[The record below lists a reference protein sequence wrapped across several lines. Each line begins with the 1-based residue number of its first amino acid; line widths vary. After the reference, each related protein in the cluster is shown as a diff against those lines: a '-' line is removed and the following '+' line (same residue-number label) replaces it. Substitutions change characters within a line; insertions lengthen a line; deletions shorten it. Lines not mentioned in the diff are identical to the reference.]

1 MPKLTDKQKEFVR
14 QYLVDLNATQAAIRA
29 GYSVKTAYRQ
39 GADLLQKTSI
49 REAIEKAQAKRARRV
64 EVTQDYVLSNLVEV
78 VERTM
83 QREQVTDEEGRGR
96 VFGGIQIGHDD
107 LGQHERGPGHA
118 DDISQV
124 SGQAQS
130 GGRVRHQADDGA
142 QGQQGQTAKIIERA
156 QGGQHTLPAG
166 RNSTGHDDL
175 GGKSPGRYTAH
186 RPDAFPSGQGNA

>member
-14 QYLVDLNATQAAIRA
+14 QYLVDLNATQAAVRA

-83 QREQVTDEEGRGR
+83 QRAPVTNRKGEQVTDEEGRAVWTFDAKGANR
-96 VFGGIQIGHDD
+96 ALELLGKHLGIFTDKIRA
-107 LGQHERGPGHA
+107 E
-118 DDISQV
+118 V
-124 SGQAQS
+124 SGPDGGPVASEIVVRFVEPGGEQS
-130 GGRVRHQADDGA
+130 GEAGDGR
-142 QGQQGQTAKIIERA
+142 
-156 QGGQHTLPAG
+156 
-166 RNSTGHDDL
+166 
-175 GGKSPGRYTAH
+175 
-186 RPDAFPSGQGNA
+186 

>member
-83 QREQVTDEEGRGR
+83 QRAPVLDRKGEQVTDEEGRAVWTFDAKNANRALELLGKHLGIFADR
-96 VFGGIQIGHDD
+96 VKAEVSGPDGGPVQSSMT
-107 LGQHERGPGHA
+107 L
-118 DDISQV
+118 DIS
-124 SGQAQS
+124 GM
-130 GGRVRHQADDGA
+130 G
-142 QGQQGQTAKIIERA
+142 
-156 QGGQHTLPAG
+156 PAEIAELA
-166 RNSTGHDDL
+166 RS
-175 GGKSPGRYTAH
+175 
-186 RPDAFPSGQGNA
+186 AFRGE

>member
-14 QYLVDLNATQAAIRA
+14 QYLVDLNATQAAVRA

-83 QREQVTDEEGRGR
+83 QRAPVLDRKGEQVTDEEGRAVWTFDAKNANRALELLGKHLGIFTDK
-96 VFGGIQIGHDD
+96 VKAEVSGPDGGPVQSSMT
-107 LGQHERGPGHA
+107 L
-118 DDISQV
+118 DIS
-124 SGQAQS
+124 GM
-130 GGRVRHQADDGA
+130 G
-142 QGQQGQTAKIIERA
+142 
-156 QGGQHTLPAG
+156 PAEIAELA
-166 RNSTGHDDL
+166 RS
-175 GGKSPGRYTAH
+175 
-186 RPDAFPSGQGNA
+186 AFRGE

>member
-14 QYLVDLNATQAAIRA
+14 QYLVDLNATQAAVRA

-83 QREQVTDEEGRGR
+83 QRAPVTNRKGEQVTDEEGRAVWTFDAKGANR
-96 VFGGIQIGHDD
+96 ALELLGKHLGIFTDKIRAEVSCPDCGPVASEIVVRFVEPGG
-107 LGQHERGPGHA
+107 E
-118 DDISQV
+118 
-124 SGQAQS
+124 QS
-130 GGRVRHQADDGA
+130 GEAGDGR
-142 QGQQGQTAKIIERA
+142 
-156 QGGQHTLPAG
+156 
-166 RNSTGHDDL
+166 
-175 GGKSPGRYTAH
+175 
-186 RPDAFPSGQGNA
+186 

>member
-14 QYLVDLNATQAAIRA
+14 QYLVDLNATQAAVRA

-83 QREQVTDEEGRGR
+83 QRAPVTDRKGEQVTDEEGRAVWTFDAKNANRALELLGKHL
-96 VFGGIQIGHDD
+96 GIFTDKIRA
-107 LGQHERGPGHA
+107 E
-118 DDISQV
+118 V
-124 SGQAQS
+124 SGPDGGPMASEIVVRFVEPDGEQS
-130 GGRVRHQADDGA
+130 GEAGDGR
-142 QGQQGQTAKIIERA
+142 
-156 QGGQHTLPAG
+156 
-166 RNSTGHDDL
+166 
-175 GGKSPGRYTAH
+175 
-186 RPDAFPSGQGNA
+186 

>member
-39 GADLLQKTSI
+39 GADLLQRTSI

-83 QREQVTDEEGRGR
+83 QRAPVLDRKGEQVTDEEGRAVWTFDAKNANRALELLGKHL
-96 VFGGIQIGHDD
+96 GIFTDKIRA
-107 LGQHERGPGHA
+107 E
-118 DDISQV
+118 V
-124 SGQAQS
+124 SGPDGGPMASEIVVRFVEPGGEQS
-130 GGRVRHQADDGA
+130 GEAGDGR
-142 QGQQGQTAKIIERA
+142 
-156 QGGQHTLPAG
+156 
-166 RNSTGHDDL
+166 
-175 GGKSPGRYTAH
+175 
-186 RPDAFPSGQGNA
+186 

>member
-83 QREQVTDEEGRGR
+83 QRAPVLDRKGEQVTDEEGRAVWTFDARGANR
-96 VFGGIQIGHDD
+96 ALELLGKHLGIFTDKIRAEVSGPDGGPVQSSMT
-107 LGQHERGPGHA
+107 L
-118 DDISQV
+118 DIS
-124 SGQAQS
+124 GM
-130 GGRVRHQADDGA
+130 G
-142 QGQQGQTAKIIERA
+142 
-156 QGGQHTLPAG
+156 PAEIAELA
-166 RNSTGHDDL
+166 RS
-175 GGKSPGRYTAH
+175 
-186 RPDAFPSGQGNA
+186 AFRGE